1 MATAVSD
8 DSATISDNGAGGAT
22 TETNVDIKD
31 AVESNPSSGPS
42 HFSQGEEVLAF
53 HNGIVYEAKVQ
64 KAEFLMNEWRYFV
77 HYRGWNKNWDEWVG
91 VHRLMK
97 YTEENAQIKEELN
110 EKKHIEKIAKHGRA
124 SQTKPRSSSVAR
136 GKKRKNDPLI
146 EEKGTVPLEK
156 PINIHI
162 PSKLKKQLV
171 DDCESVTN
179 LGKLV
184 KLPRSPNVSD
194 ILKKYLDY
202 KLKNDGMVADSVKEI
217 MNGLNCYFDKA
228 LPAMLLYNCERE
240 QYQTIADNVSPST
253 VYGAEHLLRLFVK
266 LPDILHHA
274 NIEEETLK
282 ELQEKL
288 VDFLKFLQKNRSA
301 FFLSAYQT
309 REDSETS
316 LKKQDDG

>member
-146 EEKGTVPLEK
+146 E
-156 PINIHI
+156 
-162 PSKLKKQLV
+162 
-171 DDCESVTN
+171 
-179 LGKLV
+179 LV